1 MQRNGK
7 TSGGF
12 GLMDNLTYAYDG
24 NKLNQVI
31 DCISATN
38 NEVDLVPRGGGN
50 YTYYT
55 DGSVKSD
62 ADEGISLIIYGTFL
76 KQPNDVQLTGSRK
89 INHYYDGAG
98 ALPKTVYSTGDYW
111 EFGGIIYKNGQP
123 YQMSVHC

>member
-1 MQRNGK
+1 MTYDPLKRMTGASFAGINSENYSLSGLSYDKNGNIKTMQRNGK

-31 DCISATN
+31 NCISATN

-62 ADEGISLIIYGTFL
+62 VAEGISLIIYGTFL
-76 KQPNDVQLTGSRK
+76 KQPKEV
-89 INHYYDGAG
+89 
-98 ALPKTVYSTGDYW
+98 
-111 EFGGIIYKNGQP
+111 
-123 YQMSVHC
+123 